1 MFAIDKFRN
10 IWHYIDVKANKLYI
24 SDLDGTLLGNDA
36 RLSDYALENLTSL
49 IESGL
54 NFTIASARSLTSI
67 REIIRGLPVRLP
79 VIEINGALISDLQ
92 TGKHHTINTIH
103 KNTVENIF
111 THITDHGC
119 MPFISSFD
127 GNKDN
132 LYYEKVVNEGMR
144 WFLGDDTE
152 DHVKRVRRIGNIA
165 ESFDEQVVCITV
177 IDRFEVM
184 QKLSDKIK
192 SEFPSQLENHFF
204 ANPYN
209 EQWHWLTIHDKRANK
224 AIAVKQLAN
233 ELGYGLEDVVVFGDN
248 LNDVQ
253 MMQLNRDGAHSVAVD
268 NATDEVKLFASE
280 IVDSN
285 ENDGVVKYL
294 LKGVRL

>member
-1 MFAIDKFRN
+1 MLLINFEISVIMIN
-10 IWHYIDVKANKLYI
+10 MKANKLYI

-36 RLSDYALENLTSL
+36 RLSDYALENLTRL

-67 REIIRGLPVRLP
+67 REIIRGLPVKLP

-92 TGKHHTINTIH
+92 TGEHHTINTMH

-127 GNKDN
+127 GSRDN
-132 LYYEKVVNEGMR
+132 LYYEKVVNEGMQ
-144 WFLGDDTE
+144 WFLGDGTE

-165 ESFDEQVVCITV
+165 DSFDEQVVCITV

-192 SEFPSQLENHFF
+192 AEFPSQLENHFF

-209 EQWHWLTIHDKRANK
+209 GQWHWLTIHDKRANK
-224 AIAVKQLAN
+224 AIAVRQLAN
-233 ELGYGLEDVVVFGDN
+233 ELGYGLEDVVVFGDQ

-253 MMQLNRDGAHSVAVD
+253 MMQLNREGAHSVAVD

-280 IVDSN
+280 IADSN

-294 LKGVRL
+294 LKGIRL